1 MVTVSVVYHSGGG
14 HTKALAAYIAR
25 GAEQVEGV
33 QVKLLEITGEQVVQG
48 RWKEDAVIAALD
60 HSDGIIFGAPT
71 YMGSTS
77 AIFKAFMEGAFG
89 LWFEQRWKDKI
100 AAGFTNS
107 ASQSG
112 DKLNVLTDLSIF
124 AVQLSMIWVGVG
136 DPPGNNWSGG
146 TVNDINRLGSWLG
159 LMAQSNGDQGP
170 ELAPSQG
177 DRLTAERFGQRVARI
192 TKRWREGGTYEIEY
206 VRESAQADRAQ
217 DRRDWEANENQ

>member
-1 MVTVSVVYHSGGG
+1 MIET
-14 HTKALAAYIAR
+14 
-25 GAEQVEGV
+25 
-33 QVKLLEITGEQVVQG
+33 
-48 RWKEDAVIAALD
+48 LD
-60 HSDGIIFGAPT
+60 RSDGIIFGSPT
-71 YMGSTS
+71 YMGGVS
-77 AIFKAFMEGAFG
+77 AVFKAFMESAFG

-107 ASQSG
+107 ASPSG

-124 AVQLSMIWVGVG
+124 AAQLSMIWVGVG

-146 TVNDINRLGSWLG
+146 SVNNINQLGSWLG

-192 TKRWREGGTYEIEY
+192 TKHWREGGKYETEY
-206 VRESAQADRAQ
+206 IRDTAQRDRA
-217 DRRDWEANENQ
+217 

>member
-1 MVTVSVVYHSGGG
+1 
-14 HTKALAAYIAR
+14 
-25 GAEQVEGV
+25 
-33 QVKLLEITGEQVVQG
+33 
-48 RWKEDAVIAALD
+48 
-60 HSDGIIFGAPT
+60 
-71 YMGSTS
+71 
-77 AIFKAFMEGAFG
+77 
-89 LWFEQRWKDKI
+89 
-100 AAGFTNS
+100 
-107 ASQSG
+107 
-112 DKLNVLTDLSIF
+112 LNVLTDLSIF

>member
-1 MVTVSVVYHSGGG
+1 VITVSVVYQSGGG
-14 HTKALAAYIAR
+14 HTKALAEHIAK
-25 GAEQVEGV
+25 GAGLVDGV
-33 QVKLLEITGEQVVQG
+33 TVKLLEITGEQVIKG
-48 RWKEDAVIAALD
+48 CWKVDAMIETLD
-60 HSDGIIFGAPT
+60 QSDGIIFGAPT

-77 AIFKAFMEGAFG
+77 AVFKAFMEGAFG

-107 ASQSG
+107 ASPSG
-112 DKLNVLTDLSIF
+112 DKLNVLTDISIF
-124 AVQLSMIWVGVG
+124 AAQLSMIWVGVG

-146 TVNDINRLGSWLG
+146 SVNNINQLGSWLG

-192 TKRWREGGTYEIEY
+192 TKRRREGGEYETEY
-206 VRESAQADRAQ
+206 IRDVLQRDRA
-217 DRRDWEANENQ
+217 